1 MDEPVETPEYSLR
14 LLTRG
19 GHGRDARW
27 AWEIYVA
34 GNLIPLEKGMYWG
47 TEPKAYQAAKAAM
60 KRVAE
65 KRAEKEAVKSRI

>member
-1 MDEPVETPEYSLR
+1 MSDQPEHPEYSLR
-14 LLTRG
+14 LLPRG
-19 GHGRDARW
+19 GNGRDARW

-47 TEPKAYQAAKAAM
+47 LEAKAYQAAKAAM

-65 KRAEKEAVKSRI
+65 KRAEKAKV